1 MKKIY
6 KLLLCVSCVFANV
19 AFAQNSNENTE
30 KEVQKEFEN
39 CLDNLE
45 GKIGANGIS
54 KDTYKKYTSGLKP
67 NMRLM
72 PQLDK
77 KNQPEFK
84 FSLSQYVAKLVS
96 LERVASGK
104 KLYNENLDLLSKI
117 EQKYGVPGH
126 VVIAVWGVESN
137 YGKNFGKLPL
147 VQSLAT
153 LSCNGRRK
161 EFFTK
166 EFFSSLRI
174 LQEKHFKE
182 EEFRGSWAGAFG
194 HTQFM
199 PTTFEK
205 IAVDFDKDG
214 KKDLINNIPDAL
226 ASTAN
231 FLKDAG
237 WKRNIPW
244 GVEVEIPSKLKHEG
258 EGRKNKRSAE
268 YWIKAGVKLKNGGE
282 LPKNFPDSGL
292 VVEDGLL
299 GGKYLVTKNF
309 DAIYRYNAAES
320 YALAISKLSDIL
332 KKNNIEDLN
341 NINLNDSYEENI
353 GIVIMAD

>member
-6 KLLLCVSCVFANV
+6 KVLLCVSCVFSNV
-19 AFAQNSNENTE
+19 AFAQNSIESIE
-30 KEVQKEFEN
+30 KEVQKDFES
-39 CLDNLE
+39 CLDNLG
-45 GKIGANGIS
+45 GKIGSNGIS
-54 KDTYKKYTSGLKP
+54 KDTYKKYTTGLKP
-67 NMRLM
+67 NMKLM

-84 FSLSQYVAKLVS
+84 FSLSEYVAKLVS
-96 LERVASGK
+96 LERVAIGK
-104 KLYNENLDLLSKI
+104 TLYNENLELLSKI
-117 EQKYGVPGH
+117 EQKYGVPGNI
-126 VVIAVWGVESN
+126 VIAVWGVESN

-174 LQEKHFKE
+174 LQENHFNE

-244 GVEVEIPSKLKHEG
+244 GVEIEMPSKFKHDG
-258 EGRKNKRSAE
+258 ESRKNKRSVE
-268 YWIKAGVKLKNGGE
+268 YWIRAGIKLKGGGA

-292 VVEDGLL
+292 IVEDGLM

-320 YALAISKLSDIL
+320 YALAISKLSDII
-332 KKNNIEDLN
+332 KKNNIEDLDMN
-341 NINLNDSYEENI
+341 NINDNDEENI